1 MAFKLTLKAR
11 TFLFVKAIKEE
22 TPLNE
27 TTKGCKS
34 LIVRSHIDSK
44 NFKTT
49 AIIKIVTTIKRL
61 TFFKVFDH

>member
-1 MAFKLTLKAR
+1 MAFKLTLKAG
-11 TFLFVKAIKEE
+11 TFLFVKDIKEE
-22 TPLNE
+22 IPLNE
-27 TTKGCKS
+27 TTKECKS
-34 LIVRSHIDSK
+34 LIVGSQIHR